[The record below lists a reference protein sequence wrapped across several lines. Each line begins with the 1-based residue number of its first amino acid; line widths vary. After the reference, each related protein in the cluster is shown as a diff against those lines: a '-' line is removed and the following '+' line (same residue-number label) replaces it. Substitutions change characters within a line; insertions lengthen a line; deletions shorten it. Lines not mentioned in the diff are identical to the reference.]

1 VCVCECVGA
10 CMCVAAV
17 LGARATKDGRG
28 VPGEVA
34 RNRHTLRGES
44 HSKNFPL

>member
-1 VCVCECVGA
+1 MRVIA
-10 CMCVAAV
+10 R

-34 RNRHTLRGES
+34 RNRHALRGEYLLE
-44 HSKNFPL
+44 NRPL

>member
-1 VCVCECVGA
+1 MRVIA
-10 CMCVAAV
+10 R

-34 RNRHTLRGES
+34 RNRHALRGEYLLENYEYYRNLVV
-44 HSKNFPL
+44 K